1 MTSLN
6 NNSTNDYLSKLIL
19 ESFNSEMGK
28 LHGQKLSFKEIY
40 DYCSTNYPYPENYLK
55 TIINKLVN
63 NGKIIKENNEFVLFD
78 DKVDYYNKYK
88 EDILVLSSKYLSLA
102 EDNKIKDKTKL
113 KKLINKINKI
123 IESET

>member
-6 NNSTNDYLSKLIL
+6 NKSTNDYLSKLIL
-19 ESFNSEMGK
+19 KSFNSEMGK
-28 LHGQKLSFKEIY
+28 LHDQKLSFKEIY

-63 NGKIIKENNEFVLFD
+63 SGKIIKENSRFMLFD
-78 DKVDYYNKYK
+78 DKVDYYYKYK
-88 EDILVLSSKYLSLA
+88 EDILALSSKYLSLVK
-102 EDNKIKDKTKL
+102 DNKIKDKAKL
-113 KKLINKINKI
+113 KKLINKINKV